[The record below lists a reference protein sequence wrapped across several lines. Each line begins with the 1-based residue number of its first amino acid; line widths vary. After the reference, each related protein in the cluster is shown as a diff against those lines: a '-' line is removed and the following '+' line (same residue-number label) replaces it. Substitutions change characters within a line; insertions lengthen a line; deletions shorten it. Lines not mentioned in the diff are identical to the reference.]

1 MSTLRVLDERSGE
14 RCGHGPGEPP
24 GESLRTLIGRLLVDA
39 TRADI
44 ALARVR
50 LAALDLTAPEVRSGA
65 RCRVLLGAL
74 DASVLLDAANDA
86 SSGTPNE
93 TAVVRPG
100 LRHLAEWLASD
111 RLEVRSAGI
120 GAWKPDFSVYEDR
133 AGTSTSL
140 VGAHYFG
147 SPQLAVG
154 PSVTV
159 VTTDASA
166 ARLLRGRFDELWGRA
181 HDVAPAIL
189 DVVRRSQPGGADGG
203 HEAFRP

>member
-1 MSTLRVLDERSGE
+1 MSTLRVLDERAGEMSGD
-14 RCGHGPGEPP
+14 RV
-24 GESLRTLIGRLLVDA
+24 GESLRTLIGGLLMTA

-65 RCRVLLGAL
+65 RCRVLLGEL
-74 DASVLLDAANDA
+74 DASVLLDAADNA
-86 SSGTPNE
+86 
-93 TAVVRPG
+93 AAIRPG

-120 GAWKPDFSVYEDR
+120 GAWMPDFSVYEDR
-133 AGTSTSL
+133 AGRATSL

-159 VTTDASA
+159 VMTDEDA
-166 ARLLRGRFDELWGRA
+166 ARLLRERFDELWTRA

-189 DVVRRSQPGGADGG
+189 DVVRRSQPMGAAGGDERLRA
-203 HEAFRP
+203 